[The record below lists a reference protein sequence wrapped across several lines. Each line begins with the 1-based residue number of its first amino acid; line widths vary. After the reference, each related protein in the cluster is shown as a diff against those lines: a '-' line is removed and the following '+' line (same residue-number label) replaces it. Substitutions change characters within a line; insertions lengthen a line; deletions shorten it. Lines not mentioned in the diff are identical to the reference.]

1 MAIGINWAEVWGP
14 VWKQVWSQT
23 APPVVSVAPAPV
35 TSTGGGGGYRFFGYI
50 PEPKKKK
57 KVIEV
62 GVDQVKEKFQVK
74 YVSAPPQP
82 DLPIELLQSVN
93 DIVMKN
99 EVRKKVLLQKL
110 EEIEEEEDIKIIVRY
125 LQ

>member
-14 VWKQVWSQT
+14 VWKQVWTQT
-23 APPVVSVAPAPV
+23 PPVVSVAPAPV

-57 KVIEV
+57 VIEV
-62 GVDQVKEKFQVK
+62 GVDQVKNKVQVK

-93 DIVMKN
+93 DIVMRN